1 MTDFTYTED
10 AEDYKEDDLEEMP
23 ITVVGDLKQYQFPRS
38 EGVHCLEVHNKS
50 DSNVVR
56 RRQRTHRKRYRSHEG
71 AEETPPERL
80 DVKVVTH
87 FLCASH
93 EIEI

>member
-1 MTDFTYTED
+1 LTDFTYTED

-50 DSNVVR
+50 DSNAV
-56 RRQRTHRKRYRSHEG
+56 
-71 AEETPPERL
+71 
-80 DVKVVTH
+80 
-87 FLCASH
+87 
-93 EIEI
+93 